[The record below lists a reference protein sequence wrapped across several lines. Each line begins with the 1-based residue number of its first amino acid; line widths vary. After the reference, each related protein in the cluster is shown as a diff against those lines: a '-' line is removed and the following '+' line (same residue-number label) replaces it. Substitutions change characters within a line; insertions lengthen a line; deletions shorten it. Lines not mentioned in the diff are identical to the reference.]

1 MTLALNSSVGL
12 KWVLPEA
19 FTDKTIRLR
28 DDFHNGVIDLIAPD
42 IFPVES
48 LHALTKA
55 ERRKRIAYGTAQA
68 LWQSILADCP
78 VLHSHIPLLDRAYE
92 IASSEWIGIYDCIYV
107 ALAER
112 ETCELV
118 TADDRLVNNLQARF
132 PFIRHL
138 STFP

>member
-1 MTLALNSSVGL
+1 MTFALDSSAAL

-19 FTDKTIRLR
+19 YSDKAIRLR
-28 DDFHNGVIDLIAPD
+28 DDFHNGVIDLVAPD
-42 IFPVES
+42 ILPVES

-55 ERRKRIAYGTAQA
+55 ERQKRIVYGTAQA

-78 VLHSHIPLLDRAYE
+78 VLHPHIPLLDRAYE
-92 IASSEWIGIYDCIYV
+92 IASSERIGIYDCIHV

-118 TADDRLVNNLQARF
+118 TADGKLINNLQAKFR
-132 PFIRHL
+132 FIRHL